1 MMTVDMGERSYSKQ
15 TTQKT
20 SFVLLILISIIIKAL
35 IFILCYDFDT
45 SMCVAFALKYI

>member
-1 MMTVDMGERSYSKQ
+1 MMTVDIMRGVIQNKQ
-15 TTQKT
+15 LKKT
-20 SFVLLILISIIIKAL
+20 SFVLLILISIIMKAL